1 MNKPVSFELAKLL
14 KEKEYQEK
22 VNTKFGYCDG
32 GEIDEFNTIFSDTY
46 ENFNLEFSER
56 QKFIN
61 KNGIDELEEFSA
73 PTIADVVMWL
83 YDKHEIWINV
93 IKTYE
98 IINQEAFD
106 KFSSII
112 QFKDGSYVDN
122 TGYHNTPTESYES
135 AIENT
140 LNNLL

>member
-32 GEIDEFNTIFSDTY
+32 VEIDVFNTIFSDTY

-83 YDKHEIWINV
+83 YEKHEIWINV
-93 IKTYE
+93 ERYSTLFRCYAEEIGDERFGKWEGHKYE
-98 IINQEAFD
+98 
-106 KFSSII
+106 S
-112 QFKDGSYVDN
+112 
-122 TGYHNTPTESYES
+122 PTEAYEV
-135 AIENT
+135 AIKYT
-140 LNNLL
+140 LNYLL